1 MKFSSPA
8 YAKINISLDIVS
20 KRPDG
25 YHNLKTIMQ
34 SVALCDKITIE
45 CKQGKGIHTE
55 TNLPYIPNDEQ
66 NIATKAAAAFF
77 EHAQIKDYQANILIE
92 KNIPVCAGLGGGS
105 TDAACVLR
113 MLNHM
118 FKTGFDRK
126 TLEELAGKLG
136 ADVPFCI
143 KSGTKLAQGIGEV
156 LTDLPPMPLSHIVLC
171 KPGFSCST
179 PELFARVKCEKI
191 RTRPDT
197 DGLIKALNE
206 GDINGI
212 AHRMYNVFEDVLP
225 HGKTDIA
232 SIKDVLLDNGA
243 LGAIMTGSGPTVFGL
258 FTDINNAN
266 KAYEKLKENF
276 GDCFLTETVD
286 KPAPVQEVEK

>member
-34 SVALCDKITIE
+34 SIGFGDKITIE
-45 CKQGKGIHTE
+45 CKKGKGIHTE

-77 EHAQIKDYQANILIE
+77 EHTQIKDYQANIKIE

-126 TLEELAGKLG
+126 TLEKIAGKLG

-143 KSGTKLAQGIGEV
+143 EGGTKLAEGIGEI
-156 LTDLPPMPLSHIVLC
+156 LTDLPAIPLSHIVLC

-197 DGLIKALNE
+197 DGLIKALDE
-206 GDINGI
+206 GDINGL

-232 SIKDVLLDNGA
+232 SIKDILLDSGA
-243 LGAIMTGSGPTVFGL
+243 LGAIMTGSGPAVFGL
-258 FTDINNAN
+258 FSDINNAN

-276 GDCFLTETVD
+276 GDCFLTETID
-286 KPAPVQEVEK
+286 KPASVLEVEK